1 MESLYCHGIQGGGTT
16 EPEKWMLIK
25 TSLTIGVVSY
35 TMKRTGWSENDTL
48 RRFLDSEVYE
58 CLQDEETK
66 TWYFSAY
73 QLSEFFENE
82 LEGRRIWPDM

>member
-1 MESLYCHGIQGGGTT
+1 
-16 EPEKWMLIK
+16 MLIK

-35 TMKRTGWSENDTL
+35 MMKRRGWSEDEAL

-58 CLQDEETK
+58 SLQDEETK
-66 TWYFSAY
+66 TWYFSEY

>member
-1 MESLYCHGIQGGGTT
+1 
-16 EPEKWMLIK
+16 MLIK

-35 TMKRTGWSENDTL
+35 MMKRRGWSEDEAL

-58 CLQDEETK
+58 SLQDEETK

-82 LEGRRIWPDM
+82 LDKGITV

>member
-1 MESLYCHGIQGGGTT
+1 
-16 EPEKWMLIK
+16 MLIK
-25 TSLTIGVVSY
+25 TSLTIGVVCY
-35 TMKRTGWSENDTL
+35 TMNRTGWSENDAL

-58 CLQDEETK
+58 CLHDEETK

-82 LEGRRIWPDM
+82 LEGRKIWPDM

>member
-1 MESLYCHGIQGGGTT
+1 
-16 EPEKWMLIK
+16 MLIK
-25 TSLTIGVVSY
+25 GSLTIGVVSY
-35 TMKRTGWSENDTL
+35 MMKRRGWSEDEAL

-82 LEGRRIWPDM
+82 LEGRRIWQDM